1 MTDNSNGYK
10 DMTERDLK
18 NHIELLKRQIS
29 GLNSEIRKSIGEI
42 KLHRESLKT
51 LREKRDELNA
61 AVRECLSR
69 AEVCRKARDDINQKI
84 ADLKKLRDD
93 TQNQI
98 NQYRNRANQMKE
110 RRDKLNAIARM
121 HTTSLE
127 KAYAHE
133 LYVFIHADIPLKHEI
148 DAYERLKNIGE
159 RLNMSREADAI
170 HSELITI
177 YKQIRELRTTADD
190 IHQVI
195 QGLADESQHYH
206 DELLGIY
213 KELDAARK
221 EANSYHARL
230 KDKYHIIDPLSK
242 SIDAHKA
249 SVANMRKELS
259 ECLDALK
266 ERQQQ
271 TDTEDRK
278 IALEKFKTSGRMS
291 LEDLRVLMEH
301 NDISFD

>member
-1 MTDNSNGYK
+1 MTDSSNGRK
-10 DMTERDLK
+10 DMTEKDLK
-18 NHIELLKRQIS
+18 NKIELLKQQIS
-29 GLNSEIRKSIGEI
+29 RLNSEIRKSIGEI
-42 KLHRESLKT
+42 KSHRESLKT

-61 AVRECLSR
+61 TVKEHLSK
-69 AEVCRKARDDINQKI
+69 ADVCRKARDDINRKI
-84 ADLKKLRDD
+84 ADLKKLRDGA
-93 TQNQI
+93 QNQI
-98 NQYRNRANQMKE
+98 NQYRDQSNQMKE

-148 DAYERLKNIGE
+148 DAYGRLKTLGE
-159 RLNMSREADAI
+159 RLNMSREADVI
-170 HSELITI
+170 HSELVPI

-190 IHQVI
+190 VHQVI

-206 DELLGIY
+206 EELLGIY

-249 SVANMRKELS
+249 SIASLREELS
-259 ECLDALK
+259 EYLDVLK
-266 ERQQQ
+266 ERHQQ
-271 TDTEDRK
+271 TDTEDRQ